1 MGKFLSTVIGLII
14 AGIAFG
20 VLWFLI
26 PLVSSVLN
34 ASPLYL
40 GSFICGIIFLASF
53 LSMKVFKTRYLK
65 VMPVVL
71 ALLFGGI
78 TTGVMYDRYDEKSY
92 RHAVL
97 INYNR
102 VYNKFGSEIITSSY
116 SSNNEIRYTN
126 DGTPVIVSRLSYG
139 PDYYYTVYTLEG
151 ICIAK
156 NVSNLDGII

>member
-1 MGKFLSTVIGLII
+1 MGKFLSTIIGLII

-40 GSFICGIIFLASF
+40 SSFICGIIFLASF
-53 LSMKVFKTRYLK
+53 ISIKIFKTRYMK

-71 ALLFGGI
+71 AFVFGGI
-78 TTGVMYDRYDEKSY
+78 TALVMHDRYDDKSY
-92 RHAVL
+92 RHGVL
-97 INYNR
+97 IDYDV
-102 VYNKFGSEIITSSY
+102 VYNKLGSKIIANHSF
-116 SSNNEIRYTN
+116 NEIRYTI

-139 PDYYYTVYTLEG
+139 PDYYYTVYTLDG

-156 NVSNLDGII
+156 NVSDLDGII